1 MANRIGDTY
10 YFTLDEIGRS
20 GGGGG
25 GGSVS
30 WGDIEGTLANQTDL
44 NTALNGKLTMAQLEA
59 LAEEWEFTLSDNST
73 VTKNVVVIP
82 ASQGGGE

>member
-1 MANRIGDTY
+1 MATKVGDTY
-10 YFTLDEIGRS
+10 YFTLDEINR

-30 WGDIEGTLANQTDL
+30 WGDIEGSLANQTDL
-44 NTALNGKLTMAQLEA
+44 NTALNGKLTMADLEA
-59 LAEEWEFTLSDNST
+59 LAEEWTFTLSDNTT
-73 VTKNVVVIP
+73 VTKNVVAIP

>member
-1 MANRIGDTY
+1 MATRIGDTY
-10 YFTLDEIGRS
+10 YFTLDEIGR

-30 WGDIEGTLANQTDL
+30 WGDIGGTLADQTDL
-44 NTALNGKLTMAQLEA
+44 KNALDGKMTMAQLEA

-73 VTKNVVVIP
+73 VTKLVPVIP